1 LIINSLLCF
10 FLFENKL
17 ERALQIGNVVCRT
30 YWKNSVLKRR
40 RFMALM
46 ICPECGNEVSDQ
58 AFACPKCGR
67 PFEAPTVVTTPP
79 PVITTP
85 PPVVREP
92 VIVAEPPRHK
102 SFPNW
107 IFLPIIVVLAV
118 VTLFM
123 FLMLSD
129 DNAND
134 NANGTQVNV
143 RLRENETARTRT
155 VSNAEAQTGTAET
168 ATTTAP
174 STIQTAPPPQ
184 ISDSTVSSIPQ
195 SSYPTTGTTSTTTTA
210 PPDKG
215 NLEIKATVAT
225 RSGSTQAVKQ
235 EKFYL
240 LDKSLDEILS
250 RAKIEPEEGDL
261 PSTCA
266 AAVIDPARRETRE
279 KCLAAIKPHIVY
291 SVTTDSTGKGAFKNV
306 KPDSYYVFG
315 VTKVGTD
322 SYAIWNTTVTVNPG
336 DNLLNLNGSGSPLSP
351 VGLNSNPNY

>member
-1 LIINSLLCF
+1 
-10 FLFENKL
+10 
-17 ERALQIGNVVCRT
+17 
-30 YWKNSVLKRR
+30 
-40 RFMALM
+40 MALM

-58 AFACPKCGR
+58 AVACPKCGR

-79 PVITTP
+79 PIVSK
-85 PPVVREP
+85 P

-107 IFLPIIVVLAV
+107 IFIPIIIVLAV
-118 VTLFM
+118 VTMFM

-129 DNAND
+129 DSADD
-134 NANGTQVNV
+134 NANRTQVNV
-143 RLRENETARTRT
+143 RVRENETARTRT
-155 VSNAEAQTGTAET
+155 VSNAEAQTGTTDT

-195 SSYPTTGTTSTTTTA
+195 TSYPTTGTTSTTTTA
-210 PPDKG
+210 PPPDKG

-240 LDKSLDEILS
+240 LNKSLDEILS
-250 RAKIEPEEGDL
+250 RANIEPEEGDL

-315 VTKVGTD
+315 VTKVGAD

-351 VGLNSNPNY
+351 VGLNSSPGY